1 MDTFHQE
8 VVNQLGI
15 LDERRKRLRRE
26 MRAGFAELRQILTDH
41 MVVGDAA
48 DGQFATRL
56 DDHEKRIR
64 TLEGR

>member
-26 MRAGFAELRQILTDH
+26 MQAGFAELRQILTDH

-48 DGQFATRL
+48 DRQFATRL

-64 TLEGR
+64 THEGR